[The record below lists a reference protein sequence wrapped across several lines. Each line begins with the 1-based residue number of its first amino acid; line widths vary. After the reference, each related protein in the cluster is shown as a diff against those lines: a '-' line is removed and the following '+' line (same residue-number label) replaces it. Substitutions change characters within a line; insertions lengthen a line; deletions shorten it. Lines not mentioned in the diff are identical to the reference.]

1 MAANEIGVI
10 ETTKGTIKV
19 SFLEDVAP
27 NHVANFKKLA
37 NDGFYN
43 GTIFHRVIP
52 GFMIQAGCPH
62 TKTSDK
68 SRYGTGGP
76 GSNVDAEFS
85 DTKHV
90 RGILSAARSGDPNS
104 AGSQFFVMVA
114 DSFHLDGQY
123 SAFGEVLE
131 GMDVVD
137 AIVSSPRDAKDIPD
151 ERIELTSVTIQAAE

>member
-68 SRYGTGGP
+68 SRYGMGGP
-76 GSNVDAEFS
+76 GWNVDAEFS

-114 DSFHLDGQY
+114 DSSHLDGQY

-137 AIVSSPRDAKDIPD
+137 AIVSSPRGANDLPD

>member
-76 GSNVDAEFS
+76 GRQVDAEFS

-114 DSFHLDGQY
+114 DSSHLDGQY

-137 AIVSSPRDAKDIPD
+137 AIVSSPRGANDLPD

>member
-52 GFMIQAGCPH
+52 GFMIQTGCPH

-76 GSNVDAEFS
+76 GWQVDAEFS